1 MPRASVS
8 IGRNYEREDDIEPP
22 AALVH
27 AIVALTL
34 IGYAQNYYFHL
45 RELGCSIDMGDP

>member
-1 MPRASVS
+1 MQSTNKIA
-8 IGRNYEREDDIEPP
+8 

-34 IGYAQNYYFHL
+34 LGYAQNYYFHL
-45 RELGCSIDMGDP
+45 RKCNRDIVQKDQM